1 MTPDQEDAP
10 LLDAAFLRR
19 LEQLTLVSRRARR
32 GLLQGERRSPK
43 RGVSVEFADYRPYV
57 PGDDLRQLDWNV
69 YARLERFFIKLFVEE
84 EDQTVHILLDAS
96 RSMAWGS
103 PQKLRLA
110 AQIAAAIG
118 YIALNNLDR
127 VTLTRFG
134 AGRETVPPRRGRQ
147 AVLTIFDF
155 LQETRAA
162 GTTNLGEHLR
172 AYAATARQPGP
183 LILLTDLLDPTW
195 QMGLRALLARQFDIT
210 ILHILAPDERAPDFF
225 GDWRLRDVETGETV
239 EVTLDGTLLEAY
251 HHQLDAWLG
260 EVRQWCQARSVT
272 HVLVPSET
280 ALDTVLFGLLQRFG
294 VVR

>member
-1 MTPDQEDAP
+1 MRPQQETPP
-10 LLDAAFLRR
+10 LLDATFLRR
-19 LEQLTLVSRRARR
+19 LEHLTLATRRARR

-103 PQKLRLA
+103 PPKLRLA

-134 AGRETVPPRRGRQ
+134 AERVTLPPRRGRQ
-147 AVLTIFDF
+147 AVLALLDF
-155 LQETRAA
+155 LQQTRAE
-162 GTTNLGEHLR
+162 GTTNVGEHLR
-172 AYAATARQPGP
+172 AYAATARHPGP
-183 LILLTDLLDPTW
+183 LILITDLLDPTW
-195 QMGLRALLARQFDIT
+195 QSGLRAVLARQFDIT
-210 ILHILAPDERAPDFF
+210 LLHILAPDERSPDFF

-239 EVTLDGTLLEAY
+239 EVTLDGTLLQAY
-251 HHQLDAWLG
+251 HHHFDDWLG
-260 EVRQWCQARSVT
+260 EVRNWCQARSVM
-272 HVLVPSET
+272 HLLVPSET
-280 ALDTVLFGLLQRFG
+280 ALDAVVFGLLQRYG